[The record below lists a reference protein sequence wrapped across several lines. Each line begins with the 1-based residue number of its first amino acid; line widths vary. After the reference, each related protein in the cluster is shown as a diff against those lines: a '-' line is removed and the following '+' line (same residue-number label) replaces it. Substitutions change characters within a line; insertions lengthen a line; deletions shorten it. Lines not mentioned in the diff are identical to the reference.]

1 MNKVCHLPVQLRS
14 VPCSFFILLC
24 VLGLTL
30 AKRHL
35 PGSLA
40 NRLPVIL
47 GQWEELVSDQRVGAR
62 VLLPLPTLIFCCHP
76 GQCLSHPCGTR
87 PWGQALALCPSSCG
101 QPPPACGSSAPPR
114 SWLLAS
120 RVPLGP
126 KDVAASCCYLPLS
139 CPLIP

>member
-1 MNKVCHLPVQLRS
+1 MNKVCHLPVQLSS

-40 NRLPVIL
+40 NWLPVIL
-47 GQWEELVSDQRVGAR
+47 GQWEELVRDQRVGAR

-76 GQCLSHPCGTR
+76 GQYLSHPVVPGPGDR
-87 PWGQALALCPSSCG
+87 PSLCV
-101 QPPPACGSSAPPR
+101 PAPVVSPRLTVAP
-114 SWLLAS
+114 
-120 RVPLGP
+120 VPLPDPGSWSLESLLVP
-126 KDVAASCCYLPLS
+126 RILRLPAAT
-139 CPLIP
+139 CP